1 MWTFLFCMLT
11 YIVYIKCTQE
21 LTYVTIWS
29 IFWNVFNLCEAIIS
43 LRKINIELQISENV
57 FLDFRQIHTVFI
69 VTYIGGSFYWKM
81 MNMTTSENRQH
92 RGPKTVFTIRIQNER
107 EEKVHKDDSY
117 MITWILCGLGYKI
130 SAIWLKLFELNYF
143 FRSISL

>member
-92 RGPKTVFTIRIQNER
+92 RGPKTVFTIRIQNKR

-117 MITWILCGLGYKI
+117 MITWILWGLGYKI
-130 SAIWLKLFELNYF
+130 FSYLVEIIWTKLLL
-143 FRSISL
+143 S